1 MSRYAHTLWIKQG
14 FFFNDEKTMQD
25 KDDQQWDERIDVAE
39 ESKGNE
45 EEQVDHPEPESSC
58 PSDSTIIG
66 MLRPAVNIEKVLNE
80 VNKTVDLWTKVSKR
94 SKYAKLRTIL

>member
-1 MSRYAHTLWIKQG
+1 
-14 FFFNDEKTMQD
+14 MQD
-25 KDDQQWDERIDVAE
+25 KDDPQWGDRIDLTE
-39 ESKGNE
+39 ESKGNK
-45 EEQVDHPEPESSC
+45 EEQVDHPEHESSP
-58 PSDSTIIG
+58 PSNSTIIG

>member
-1 MSRYAHTLWIKQG
+1 
-14 FFFNDEKTMQD
+14 MQD

-39 ESKGNE
+39 ESKGNK
-45 EEQVDHPEPESSC
+45 EEQVEHPEHESSP
-58 PSDSTIIG
+58 PSNSTIIG

-94 SKYAKLRTIL
+94 PKDAK